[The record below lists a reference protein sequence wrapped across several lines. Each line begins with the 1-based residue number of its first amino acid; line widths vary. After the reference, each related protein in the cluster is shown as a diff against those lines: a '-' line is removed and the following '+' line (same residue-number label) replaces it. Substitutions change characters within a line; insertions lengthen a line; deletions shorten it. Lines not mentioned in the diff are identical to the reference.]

1 MQYLF
6 YDTCALLEEQRKAFE
21 GDKFYISNITL
32 REIEGIKTSK
42 SKDEDVKMKAR
53 KLVHLLDERQDK
65 YEVINFELIFEDI
78 YMTTYS
84 SLDDTADSRII
95 MTALSLRDKNIDI
108 LFYTR
113 DLACKSIA
121 SSCGLKVKYLN
132 DIVDDD
138 YTGYVEV
145 KFTDEELCDF
155 YNGLRKPGFNPFNM
169 YVNQYLLI
177 RLVNGVE
184 TILYKMGVHGLEE
197 VMGTQFSSSMFE
209 TKTKPKDE
217 YQDLVMDSLR
227 TNQITLIRGKAGS
240 GKSYLAM
247 AALFDKLQHR
257 EIEKIIIFT
266 NTVAVEGAAR
276 LGFYPGS
283 KDEKLLDSQIGNFL
297 VSKIGDR
304 GTVIDLI
311 EAGTI
316 VLLPLADIR
325 GFDTTGLKAGIYITE
340 AQNMNIDLMK
350 LALQR
355 IGEDSYCIIEGDDFA
370 QVDLAIYGGNNNGM
384 RRLSQVFRGQDFYGE
399 VRLVYIHRSKIAR
412 IAELM

>member
-145 KFTDEELCDF
+145 KLTDEELCDF

-169 YVNQYLLI
+169 YINQYLLI
-177 RLVNGVE
+177 RLVSGVE
-184 TILYKMGVHGLEE
+184 NILYKMGVHGLEE
-197 VMGTQFSSSMFE
+197 VMNSQFSSSMFE

-217 YQDLVMDSLR
+217 YQNLVMDSLR

-325 GFDTTGLKAGIYITE
+325 GFDTTGLRAGVYITE

>member
-42 SKDEDVKMKAR
+42 SKDEDVKMEAR

-132 DIVDDD
+132 DVVDDD

-145 KFTDEELCDF
+145 KLTDEELCDF

-197 VMGTQFSSSMFE
+197 VMNSQFSSSMFE

-217 YQDLVMDSLR
+217 YQSLVMDSLR

-325 GFDTTGLKAGIYITE
+325 GFDTTGLRA
-340 AQNMNIDLMK
+340 
-350 LALQR
+350 
-355 IGEDSYCIIEGDDFA
+355 
-370 QVDLAIYGGNNNGM
+370 
-384 RRLSQVFRGQDFYGE
+384 
-399 VRLVYIHRSKIAR
+399 
-412 IAELM
+412 